1 LLSAIQ
7 LAGINRD
14 AIIVIRGKNE
24 NDVAVFVILIKKRYS
39 HDGLFIAQ
47 CFLGKKYEP
56 NSGRTNV
63 YHMVCH
69 T

>member
-24 NDVAVFVILIKKRYS
+24 NDVAVFVILIKKGIHMMVYS
-39 HDGLFIAQ
+39 
-47 CFLGKKYEP
+47 
-56 NSGRTNV
+56 
-63 YHMVCH
+63 
-69 T
+69 